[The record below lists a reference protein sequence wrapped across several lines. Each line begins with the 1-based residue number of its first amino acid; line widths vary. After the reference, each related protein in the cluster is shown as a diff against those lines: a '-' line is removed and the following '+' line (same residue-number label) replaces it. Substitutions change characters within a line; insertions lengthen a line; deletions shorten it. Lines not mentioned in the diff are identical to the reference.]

1 MDEKTLSVLEFPKV
15 LERLAGYASFSASAE
30 LAASLRPAD
39 SLEESSRRL
48 QLTSEGR
55 RLLSVNTEISV
66 GGTSDIR
73 PLVKLAARE
82 GILTPE
88 ELLAVK
94 VTMQVGRELE
104 RALEKNRN
112 EYPLLNEMAIHF
124 HPPVGLIEAISH
136 CISEQGEVMDS
147 ASERLGSLRREV
159 RLAHE
164 KLLNKLDRMVSDPRN
179 APLLQE
185 PIITQRNGRYVI
197 PLRTDFKGRIKSIVH
212 DQSASGATLYVEP
225 LATVELNNAWQEA
238 MLSEQ
243 NEVRRILAELSAKV
257 GEEHDLLIGML
268 DALAEFDLV
277 LACARFA
284 DDLHAS
290 EPILLPFNKPGEAH
304 HPGSSIRLLKA
315 RHPLLAPEMVVPI
328 TVDLDEQ
335 TFCVVLTGPNTGGKT
350 VTLKTVGL
358 LALMAQ
364 AGLHIP
370 AQSGSQISFFKHV
383 FADIGDEQSIE
394 QSLSTFSGH
403 ITNIIHIL
411 NLAGRYSL
419 VLLDELGAGTDPQE
433 GSALARAI
441 LTHLVGKGITNLV
454 ATHYPELKAYA
465 HSTPGVTNASL
476 EFDLK
481 TLRPTYHLTIGLPG
495 RSNALAIAGRLGL
508 PQEIIENARQ
518 LLDPN
523 DLKADDLLGEI
534 HRQRDAARK
543 ARETTEKTK
552 LDTERLHIEYARRM
566 DKVEEER
573 RSILEQTQLESLDE
587 LAALKDEMDVLRK
600 ELVRARQPLQKI
612 KSIQEK
618 VKKLT
623 QDQEKPVEKQAPV
636 MPEPAGIRVGSKVIL
651 SSLKTQ
657 GVVTALTDKDA
668 EVLVG
673 NLRLRADLADLRL
686 KSPGEG
692 KEEPSLTHF
701 TSARGKS
708 GTPFYPSPG
717 VELDVRG
724 KRADEALDALE
735 RYLESA
741 YLAGMPYVRII
752 HGKATGKLR
761 QEVRRALRGAPHV
774 SKMESGHENEGGD
787 GVTVVHLHQDD

>member
-30 LAASLRPAD
+30 LATSLRPAD
-39 SLEESSRRL
+39 SLEESRHRL

-55 RLLSVNTEISV
+55 KLLSVNADVSV
-66 GGTSDIR
+66 GGTTDIR
-73 PLVKLAARE
+73 PMVEVAVRQGVLNPA
-82 GILTPE
+82 

-104 RALEKNRN
+104 RALEKNRI
-112 EYPLLNEMAIHF
+112 EYPLLNELSVNF
-124 HPPVGLIEAISH
+124 HPPSGLIEAITR
-136 CISEQGEVMDS
+136 CISEQAEVMDS
-147 ASERLGSLRREV
+147 ASVKLGALRREV

-164 KLLNKLDRMVSDPRN
+164 KLMSKLERMVNDPRN

-212 DQSASGATLYVEP
+212 DQSSSGSTLFVEP

-238 MLSEQ
+238 ILAEQ

-277 LACARFA
+277 LACARYA

-290 EPILLPFNKPGEAH
+290 EPILVPFNKPGEAH
-304 HPGSSIRLLKA
+304 HPGSTIRLTKA
-315 RHPLLAPEMVVPI
+315 RHPLLSAEHVVPI
-328 TVDLDEQ
+328 TVDLDDQ

-350 VTLKTVGL
+350 VSLKTVGL

-364 AGLHIP
+364 SGLHIP
-370 AQSGSQISFFKHV
+370 AQSGSQISYFKQI

-411 NLAGRYSL
+411 NMAGRYSL

-441 LTHLVGKGITNLV
+441 LTHLVGNGITSLV

-495 RSNALAIAGRLGL
+495 RSNALAIASRLGL
-508 PQEIIENARQ
+508 PNEIIENAKQ

-534 HRQRDAARK
+534 HHQRDAARK
-543 ARETTEKTK
+543 ARERVEKTK
-552 LDTERLHIEYARRM
+552 LDTERLHIEYARRL

-573 RSILEQTQLESLDE
+573 RSILEQAQQESLEE
-587 LAALKDEMDVLRK
+587 LATLKEEVEMLRK
-600 ELVRARQPLQKI
+600 ELIRARQPLEKV

-618 VKKLT
+618 VKKLEERK
-623 QDQEKPVEKQAPV
+623 EKPIDKQPPV
-636 MPEPAGIRVGSKVIL
+636 LQEPEAIRVGSRVIL
-651 SSLKTQ
+651 RTLKTE
-657 GVVTALTDKDA
+657 GVITSLTEKDA
-668 EVLVG
+668 EVQVG

-686 KSPGEG
+686 KGSTNE
-692 KEEPSLTHF
+692 KDEPSLTHF
-701 TSARGKS
+701 TSAKGKK

-724 KRADEALDALE
+724 KRADEALDAVE
-735 RYLESA
+735 RYMESA

-761 QEVRRALRGAPHV
+761 QEVRRALKGAPHV
-774 SKMESGHENEGGD
+774 SKIESGRDNEGGD